1 MTSYSHFL
9 KRILLEYVEITGR
22 MQTLQKAAKTLRRN
36 LIAQL
41 LYKIKYSISTAY
53 SRTLGVFFQ
62 NSDLLPKFHN
72 LKKQEGIAY
81 LHYPQGLFQLCYYDV
96 F

>member
-1 MTSYSHFL
+1 
-9 KRILLEYVEITGR
+9 

-72 LKKQEGIAY
+72 LKNKKG
-81 LHYPQGLFQLCYYDV
+81 LHICITLKDYFSYVTMMSFNAILDTMG
-96 F
+96 